1 MFYLSLAYLIN
12 KKQFLIY
19 NIHTILSVTHVKLH
33 NSYKNTCVI
42 NIDRI
47 TPLGEQI
54 SFNKNN
60 RSIDISIGIT
70 CRIVII
76 KITLSINKYES
87 NNKTEEKKLSKI

>member
-70 CRIVII
+70 CKAI
-76 KITLSINKYES
+76 SIQYNMCKVY
-87 NNKTEEKKLSKI
+87 K